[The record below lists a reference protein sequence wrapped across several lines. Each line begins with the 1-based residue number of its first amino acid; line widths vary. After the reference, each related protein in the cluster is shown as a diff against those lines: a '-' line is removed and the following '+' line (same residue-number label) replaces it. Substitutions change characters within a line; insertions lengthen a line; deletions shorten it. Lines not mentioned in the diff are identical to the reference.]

1 MPTFRLRNMRVPA
14 AARRTRVGSGP
25 SHAQE
30 TRKPLSRPDKIK
42 SSTDNAPREV
52 TPPRGAIVRVVIPP
66 GAKEGSKIRVFP
78 PGGING
84 VPVALRVPERS
95 AWFVSRPD
103 GKTEVRHFKVR
114 FDATIVYPEAVKEVA
129 RENEH
134 LSKEVRNDTAED
146 RTRSTEDGKSRE
158 SFIYTKVVMQQYVR
172 RAVDQFGLEVA
183 CIN

>member
-1 MPTFRLRNMRVPA
+1 M
-14 AARRTRVGSGP
+14 
-25 SHAQE
+25 
-30 TRKPLSRPDKIK
+30 
-42 SSTDNAPREV
+42 
-52 TPPRGAIVRVVIPP
+52 
-66 GAKEGSKIRVFP
+66 
-78 PGGING
+78 
-84 VPVALRVPERS
+84 PVALRVPERS